1 MTAAGMMSPA
11 DMSEEVRVRAG
22 NVHSFKDISA
32 FRSALQGIPGATD
45 VRLIATGSGTIEAL
59 VHYEGVLP
67 IEIYLKQLQTAAS
80 AAKRI
85 PEHISVTVS

>member
-1 MTAAGMMSPA
+1 MTRV
-11 DMSEEVRVRAG
+11 DMSDEVRVRAS
-22 NVHSFKDISA
+22 NVHSFTDISA

-45 VRLIATGSGTIEAL
+45 VRLIPTGKGTIDAV

-67 IEIYLKQLQTAAS
+67 IEVYLRQLQTAAS

-85 PEHISVTVS
+85 PAHITVTVS